1 MKLRNRALGALAGLL
16 SMVSFAGSA
25 IAADHAYTQGAVSV
39 VSSIKIMPGQMD
51 AYMNWLQS
59 GWKKGM
65 EAQKA
70 AGIVLDY
77 HVYATRA
84 RTPDDPDVYLVIT
97 YKNMAA
103 FDGMQERVDPIMEKA
118 FGSADQQNQANVERG
133 KIRTVLGTEL
143 IRELVL
149 K

>member
-1 MKLRNRALGALAGLL
+1 MKFRNRALGALAGLL
-16 SMVSFAGSA
+16 SMVSLAGSA

-39 VSSIKIMPGQMD
+39 VSSIKVVPGQMD

-77 HVYATRA
+77 HVYGTRA

-103 FDGMQERVDPIMEKA
+103 FDGMQDRVDPIMEKV
-118 FGSADQQNQANVERG
+118 FGSQDQQSQANIERG
-133 KIRTVLGTEL
+133 KIRTVLGAEL
-143 IRELVL
+143 IRELLL

>member
-1 MKLRNRALGALAGLL
+1 MKFRNRALGALASLL
-16 SMVSFAGSA
+16 TMVSFAGSA

-39 VSSIKIMPGQMD
+39 VSSVKVMPGQMD

-59 GWKKGM
+59 GWKQGM

-77 HVYATRA
+77 RVYGTRA

-97 YKNMAA
+97 YQNMAA
-103 FDGMQERVDPIMEKA
+103 FDGMQDRVDPIMEKV
-118 FGSADQQNQANVERG
+118 FGPQGQQNQANVERG

>member
-1 MKLRNRALGALAGLL
+1 MKIRIRALGALAGLL
-16 SMVSFAGSA
+16 SMMSLTGSA
-25 IAADHAYTQGAVSV
+25 LAADRSYTDGPVSV
-39 VSSIKIMPGQMD
+39 VSSVKVLPGQFD
-51 AYMNWLQS
+51 AYTSWLQS

-70 AGIVLDY
+70 AGIVVEY
-77 HVYATRA
+77 HAYSTRA
-84 RTPDDPDVYLVIT
+84 RTPDDPDMYLVVT

-103 FDGMQERVDPIMEKA
+103 FDGMSDRVDPIMEKV
-118 FGSADQQNQANVERG
+118 FGPRDQANQANVERG
-133 KIRTVLGTEL
+133 KLRTILGTEL

>member
-1 MKLRNRALGALAGLL
+1 
-16 SMVSFAGSA
+16 
-25 IAADHAYTQGAVSV
+25 
-39 VSSIKIMPGQMD
+39 
-51 AYMNWLQS
+51 
-59 GWKKGM
+59 M

-84 RTPDDPDVYLVIT
+84 RTPDDPDVYLVVT
-97 YKNMAA
+97 YKDMAA

-118 FGSADQQNQANVERG
+118 FGSQYQQTQANVERG